1 MHAQLG
7 TERTSG
13 FIRLAS
19 VDPVVFIV
27 DVIASA
33 NDGRLEVPDPMIGA
47 LKAELNR
54 IRTAKLE
61 AAEDL
66 AHCVEP
72 HGQHRFPAA
81 TGGCG
86 CSPPSWR
93 RRPLDPV
100 TPRW

>member
-1 MHAQLG
+1 
-7 TERTSG
+7 
-13 FIRLAS
+13 
-19 VDPVVFIV
+19 VFIV

-72 HGQHRFPAA
+72 MDSIAFRQRQVDAVAA
-81 TGGCG
+81 RLRGDGG
-86 CSPPSWR
+86 
-93 RRPLDPV
+93 
-100 TPRW
+100 RWTR